1 MTIISRSITLLL
13 LFFTTAG
20 TMAQRWDNYRPD
32 NRRVTLDSTNLP
44 ILFID
49 TDGQMIDREE
59 RITARMKIIWNG
71 DGQVNYRDTLRHP
84 GQNIDYDGYIGLKYR
99 GNSSFDSSDKKPYSI
114 KLLETPLEQGGAKRK
129 EPLLGMGKDND
140 WALLAPYSD
149 RSMIRDVLAFTLAKP
164 YFDYTPTA
172 RHCELVLDNIYYGV
186 YVLTERVT
194 KGKRRLN
201 LDDPGDSGDALT
213 GGYQVQIDRDNEP
226 HIYLSKHHP
235 TSEWGEISW
244 KYIHYQYKHPE
255 FEEMSYQQRRYLQ
268 GRIDAMENA
277 LASAHY
283 KDATTGYRRYLDV
296 TSFIDYQL
304 STEFSHNVDG
314 YRLSTNMYKRRDS
327 IDARWKLALWDIN
340 LGFGNAN
347 YYDGSATDTWVYEQN
362 DIMAWQDDLLVPF
375 WWERLMSDAS
385 YVDELK
391 ARWTQYRR
399 EFYSDEHVEAV
410 VDSLYDVLTCMGAEQ
425 RNSKAWPR
433 WHQHLWPNEYVS
445 TSIDDEFD
453 YLRGWIA
460 DRLAYMDSEWLDYAG
475 VSERSVADSH
485 PAVWPQ
491 PARTGH
497 QLHVSTPGADHLRLI
512 ATDGKIVAEATTEGE
527 ICRLSLAGV
536 RPGLY
541 VLESRGGKC
550 KITILP

>member
-1 MTIISRSITLLL
+1 MTIITRSITLLL

-32 NRRVTLDSTNLP
+32 NRRVALDSTNLP

-186 YVLTERVT
+186 FVLTERVT

-304 STEFSHNVDG
+304 STEIANNIDDVITDGVVVLHGNTDIEEIFVNPELVLKSGHCIGAYQCVCYPDMGNVVYNHPLDMCG
-314 YRLSTNMYKRRDS
+314 NYNMCRVGGGIYNPRMAGESD
-327 IDARWKLALWDIN
+327 
-340 LGFGNAN
+340 
-347 YYDGSATDTWVYEQN
+347 YVYLQLQVSGEC
-362 DIMAWQDDLLVPF
+362 DPG
-375 WWERLMSDAS
+375 
-385 YVDELK
+385 
-391 ARWTQYRR
+391 
-399 EFYSDEHVEAV
+399 EAV
-410 VDSLYDVLTCMGAEQ
+410 PQLEIGYDET
-425 RNSKAWPR
+425 
-433 WHQHLWPNEYVS
+433 
-445 TSIDDEFD
+445 
-453 YLRGWIA
+453 
-460 DRLAYMDSEWLDYAG
+460 
-475 VSERSVADSH
+475 
-485 PAVWPQ
+485 
-491 PARTGH
+491 
-497 QLHVSTPGADHLRLI
+497 
-512 ATDGKIVAEATTEGE
+512 
-527 ICRLSLAGV
+527 
-536 RPGLY
+536 
-541 VLESRGGKC
+541 
-550 KITILP
+550 